1 MAQRNART
9 SFWHK
14 KCKGLSSKQQPIVAP
29 DPSRVQSNHIN
40 RDSGGDDARKRRVI
54 GVVEEEKIEILRF
67 CAIGYCRQPY
77 LMQEL
82 AKEFRA
88 AGLEGFTVMRVFGS
102 LVLLMFLNENQR
114 WPILDIDVLQQW
126 LENVMEWSP
135 CLQVPNR
142 RVWLFAWG
150 VPMHAWSEVT
160 FKRIV
165 ELWGHLIS
173 IDNETLAPSLF
184 ERARFFFVETDWV
197 SHIDEMI
204 ELQLA
209 VESDINSEAKVSTS
223 KIVQPLEVHEVGD
236 TSRME
241 ERLSDASME
250 GTVVPNTV
258 SPEVDLT
265 KQLDRMWEGN
275 MMEDLRVLEVSSLS
289 RNWSNEEETC
299 IVNRMDS
306 SPSDAAGL
314 KEVFIQENGIQEGI
328 GDIVSLGGLFDVS
341 SRIE

>member
-88 AGLEGFTVMRVFGS
+88 AGLE
-102 LVLLMFLNENQR
+102 
-114 WPILDIDVLQQW
+114 
-126 LENVMEWSP
+126 
-135 CLQVPNR
+135 
-142 RVWLFAWG
+142 
-150 VPMHAWSEVT
+150 
-160 FKRIV
+160 
-165 ELWGHLIS
+165 
-173 IDNETLAPSLF
+173 
-184 ERARFFFVETDWV
+184 
-197 SHIDEMI
+197 
-204 ELQLA
+204 A